1 MLTTR
6 AESQGI
12 PRGVLHRSLAG
23 TVRATSIGE
32 PQAKGKFVT
41 KHILVVDDR
50 QSFLT
55 LMRMLLEDENYRV
68 SVLQR
73 GEGAIESIRELM
85 PDLVILDLKLPDASG
100 TDILMGLRAETSTAE
115 IPVIVYSAAVL
126 ETEALSNL
134 ITGNPSRYVNVSVLQ
149 KPFDLDTLLE
159 RIQQVLGVAQSS

>member
-1 MLTTR
+1 MLHC
-6 AESQGI
+6 
-12 PRGVLHRSLAG
+12 PLADAVG
-23 TVRATSIGE
+23 TGGIGE
-32 PQAKGKFVT
+32 PQAKGRFVT
-41 KHILVVDDR
+41 KHILVIDDR

-73 GEGAIESIRELM
+73 GEGAVESVRELV

-100 TDILMGLRAETSTAE
+100 TDILVGLRAETGTAE

-134 ITGNPSRYVNVSVLQ
+134 ITGNPTRYANVSVLQ